1 VSDYKAARGILAPTD
16 EPAEV
21 SIANARDEILKE
33 LSGAGIS
40 VDEVTKRVKEMG
52 EMSDIEKGAQ
62 QLSSI
67 LGVPVVTIG
76 SWNELGML
84 WDSTAEFHE
93 RFETIEDKEH
103 PFIPAQY
110 RAFME
115 EVAEF
120 SIEVLRDNADDPANL
135 ERELADVIVVGMGLL
150 MAHGRTLADL
160 RAAMRHV
167 AKGNDAKTHDT
178 HMKNSKGKWVR
189 KEPKS

>member
-1 VSDYKAARGILAPTD
+1 VGSGTD
-16 EPAEV
+16 VADGNAV
-21 SIANARDEILKE
+21 GYAVAIAGNDKGLQQED
-33 LSGAGIS
+33 SS
-40 VDEVTKRVKEMG
+40 
-52 EMSDIEKGAQ
+52 MSDIEKGAQ

-67 LGVPVVTIG
+67 LGVPVVAIDNR
-76 SWNELGML
+76 SELHKL

-110 RAFME
+110 RALME

-150 MAHGRTLADL
+150 MARGRTLADL
-160 RAAMRHV
+160 RAAMRQV
-167 AKGNDAKTHDT
+167 AKDNSAKTHKT
-178 HMKNSKGKWVR
+178 HKKNSKGKVAKR
-189 KEPKS
+189 EKPTAEPDAGSE